1 MGAFAAL
8 DGKLT
13 KALGDAYGDAL
24 RRRLMLFSSLCCA
37 VVGVVWIALSLSGVN
52 FDAFGT

>member
-1 MGAFAAL
+1 
-8 DGKLT
+8 
-13 KALGDAYGDAL
+13 
-24 RRRLMLFSSLCCA
+24 LCCA